1 MAEKTAKPIKR
12 AKVEV
17 KEPVAQ
23 EAPAPAPAPAFVRY
37 KTVKDFTGRLL
48 ILGLRPTMPTIP
60 GPCNYKVPS
69 ADVEKFEAT
78 REFKGGMV
86 VRVD

>member
-1 MAEKTAKPIKR
+1 MAEKTAKPTKR
-12 AKVEV
+12 GKVEV
-17 KEPVAQ
+17 EEPVAQ
-23 EAPAPAPAPAFVRY
+23 AAPAPAPAFVRY

-60 GPCNYKVPS
+60 GPCHYKVPA